1 MTNWM
6 AGVIVV
12 VSSKV
17 YCCGVRRV
25 DSSAK
30 PCAAS
35 AYAFWAVLKFEKT
48 SPIFSQIDD
57 SGKLFPGNFH
67 SIASVIVS
75 RSGILVFCGNTFG
88 QGEAG
93 FRRSAMVVI
102 SFMSLSATVS
112 MTVECWQIGRGSK
125 WVQGPHDMQ

>member
-1 MTNWM
+1 M
-6 AGVIVV
+6 AGVIAA

-25 DSSAK
+25 ESLAK
-30 PCAAS
+30 LCAAL
-35 AYAFWAVLKFEKT
+35 ACAVWAVLKFEKT

-57 SGKLFPGNFH
+57 SGKLFPGNFC

-75 RSGILVFCGNTFG
+75 RSRILAFCGNTFER
-88 QGEAG
+88 GEAG
-93 FRRSAMVVI
+93 FRCAAMVVI

-112 MTVECWQIGRGSK
+112 MTVRMLAK
-125 WVQGPHDMQ
+125 WTRFQTGTRASRYAVI